1 MRELSIDT
9 LLEEIPNKYILS
21 IVSGKRFREI
31 LAGEKLLVNEKNN
44 STIKNVL
51 LEILEGKIG
60 VQDAE

>member
-9 LLEEIPNKYILS
+9 LLEEMPNKYVLA
-21 IVSGKRFREI
+21 IVAGKRFREI
-31 LAGEKLLVNEKNN
+31 LAGEELMVNIEKN

-60 VQDAE
+60 VKDEK